1 MSYATFLPNGKRLLV
16 APPISASNSQKVDN
30 TQKDQLSFSNSGQR
44 APIITVNTGDGSASS
59 TASDSAGLGKSLP
72 WIAGGLAL
80 AVLGYMALKRK

>member
-30 TQKDQLSFSNSGQR
+30 TQKDQLTFSNSGQR
-44 APIITVNTGDGSASS
+44 APIITVNTGEGSASS

-72 WIAGGLAL
+72 WIAGGLAAFGLFYFL
-80 AVLGYMALKRK
+80 AKRK